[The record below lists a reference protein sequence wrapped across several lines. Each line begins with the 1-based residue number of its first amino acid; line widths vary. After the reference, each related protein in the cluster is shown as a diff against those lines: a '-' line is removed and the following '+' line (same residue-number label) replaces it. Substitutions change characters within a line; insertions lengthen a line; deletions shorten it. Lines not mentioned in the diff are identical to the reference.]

1 MCREKKKKEV
11 PRFQIINDEDD
22 VDDDDDNDDDNDDD
36 DDDDDDVVRDDGCGG
51 DEFSGGGT
59 GNEMINL
66 TKNWTR
72 RWRRI
77 QHTDNKQDGQ
87 TL

>member
-36 DDDDDDVVRDDGCGG
+36 DDDDDVVRDDGCGG
-51 DEFSGGGT
+51 DEFSDGGT

-66 TKNWTR
+66 TKN
-72 RWRRI
+72 
-77 QHTDNKQDGQ
+77 
-87 TL
+87 

>member
-1 MCREKKKKEV
+1 MCGEKKKKEV

-36 DDDDDDVVRDDGCGG
+36 DDDDDVVRDDGCGG
-51 DEFSGGGT
+51 DEFSGGCT

-66 TKNWTR
+66 TKN
-72 RWRRI
+72 
-77 QHTDNKQDGQ
+77 
-87 TL
+87 

>member
-51 DEFSGGGT
+51 DEFSGGCT

-66 TKNWTR
+66 TKN
-72 RWRRI
+72 
-77 QHTDNKQDGQ
+77 
-87 TL
+87 